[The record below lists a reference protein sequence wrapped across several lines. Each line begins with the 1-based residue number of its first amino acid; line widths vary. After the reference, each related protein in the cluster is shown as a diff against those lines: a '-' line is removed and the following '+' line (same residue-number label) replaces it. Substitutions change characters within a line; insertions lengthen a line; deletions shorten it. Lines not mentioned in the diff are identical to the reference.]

1 MNMKIS
7 VITAGLLLSTS
18 LFGANYATKQDYKN
32 NKWRSSLLKKEL
44 NELKKELLKVE
55 KKLGT
60 IENSQKMES
69 SDKNLKEEFDELK
82 SEIEDYDLEEMSDRL
97 DNVETMALKDK
108 ISFSIGFKTRVDNYH
123 AKMGDGTKKNDGNQ
137 WSEKVYL
144 NMKSKISDNMRFV
157 GRLSMQK
164 NWANSGMHPYSYMDP
179 MQGRT
184 NDSDSKLYV
193 ERAYINW
200 VLNPTAYIPVAL
212 TIGRQPSSDGPS
224 YNIMDNTT
232 RKSTYSALTFDG
244 AADGFIATF
253 NTNNLVS
260 KSNVKLAY
268 GKGYQHN
275 KDGVD
280 SDLKDTNVYGL
291 LIEKKLPDS
300 VAENSLFQIGY
311 VAITDMIADMSG
323 MMGVNMSNPN
333 TDSIG
338 DMDLFGAMLE
348 LQKIKGSKFDAFV
361 HIGFNKVKPN
371 GKVMKIDTNKNNVI
385 DANEQFGLLTNQ
397 AGDTETKNGYAFWV
411 GGKYSINKHHQIG
424 LEYNHGSKNWIA
436 MTQGSHDPYN
446 KLAARGDAI
455 EGYYNYI
462 INRNAFIKVGV
473 VNIDYDYSGSAY
485 HIGAPMKISD
495 MPAAY
500 KAQTIKQLID
510 EYVTLNILF

>member
-1 MNMKIS
+1 MGNGDIK
-7 VITAGLLLSTS
+7 T
-18 LFGANYATKQDYKN
+18 
-32 NKWRSSLLKKEL
+32 
-44 NELKKELLKVE
+44 
-55 KKLGT
+55 
-60 IENSQKMES
+60 
-69 SDKNLKEEFDELK
+69 
-82 SEIEDYDLEEMSDRL
+82 
-97 DNVETMALKDK
+97 DN
-108 ISFSIGFKTRVDNYH
+108 
-123 AKMGDGTKKNDGNQ
+123 NQ

-144 NMKSKISDNMRFV
+144 NMKSTISDNMKFI

-184 NDSDSKLYV
+184 NEADSKLYV

-200 VLNPTAYIPVAL
+200 ILNPSAYIPIAL

-244 AADGFIATF
+244 AADGVVATF
-253 NTNNLVS
+253 NTNNIVS
-260 KSNVKLAY
+260 KSNIKLAY

-280 SDLKDTNVYGL
+280 SDLKDTNVYGI
-291 LIEKKLPDS
+291 LIEKQLPDS
-300 VAENSLFQIGY
+300 IAEKSLFQIGY
-311 VAITDMIADMSG
+311 VAITDMIADLSG
-323 MMGVNMSNPN
+323 MMGKNMTNPN

-338 DMDLFGAMLE
+338 DMDLFGAMVE
-348 LQKIKGSKFDAFV
+348 LQKIKGSKFDAFI
-361 HIGFNKVKPN
+361 HIAFNKVKPN
-371 GKVMKIDTNKNNVI
+371 GKVMEMDINGDKQVDGK
-385 DANEQFGLLTNQ
+385 FGLLTNQ
-397 AGDTETKNGYAFWV
+397 QGDTKTKNGYAFWI

-424 LEYNHGSKNWIA
+424 LEYNQGSKNWIA

-446 KLAARGDAI
+446 KLATRGKAV

-462 INRNAFIKVGV
+462 INRNAFVKIGV

-495 MPAAY
+495 MPSVY
-500 KAQTIKQLID
+500 KANTIEQLID

>member
-1 MNMKIS
+1 MNLKLS
-7 VITAGLLLSTS
+7 VITAGVLLSTS
-18 LFGANYATKQDYKN
+18 LFGASYATKQDYNN
-32 NKWRSSLLKKEL
+32 NKWRTILLQKELKK
-44 NELKKELLKVE
+44 LKKELLDVE
-55 KKLGT
+55 KKVGT
-60 IENSQKMES
+60 IENSKTDNS
-69 SDKNLKEEFDELK
+69 LKKDFEEFK
-82 SEIEDYDLEEMSDRL
+82 SEIEDYDLDDISDRL

-144 NMKSKISDNMRFV
+144 NMKSKISDNMKFV

-179 MQGRT
+179 MQGRS
-184 NDSDSKLYV
+184 NDAGSTLYV

-200 VLNPTAYIPVAL
+200 VLNPTAYIPIAL

-244 AADGFIATF
+244 AADGIVATF

-260 KSNVKLAY
+260 KSNVRLAY

-280 SDLKDTNVYGL
+280 SDLKDTDVYGI
-291 LIEKKLPDS
+291 LIEKQLPDS
-300 VAENSLFQIGY
+300 LSENSLFQIGY
-311 VAITDMIADMSG
+311 VTIKNIIADMSG
-323 MMGVNMSNPN
+323 MSGVNMSNPN

-338 DMDLFGAMLE
+338 DMDLFGAMIE
-348 LQKIKGSKFDAFV
+348 LQKINGSKFDAFA
-361 HIGFNKVKPN
+361 HLGFNRVKPN
-371 GKVMKIDTNKNNVI
+371 GKVMKIDMNQDGKI
-385 DANEQFGLLTNQ
+385 SPNENFGLLSNSS
-397 AGDTETKNGYAFWV
+397 DTKTKNGYAIWI
-411 GGKYSINKHHQIG
+411 GGKYSINKHHQVG
-424 LEYNHGSKNWIA
+424 LEYNHGTKNWIA

-446 KLAARGDAI
+446 KLATRGDAI
-455 EGYYNYI
+455 EGYYNYV
-462 INRNAFIKVGV
+462 INRNAVLRFGV
-473 VNIDYDYSGSAY
+473 VDINYNYSGSEW
-485 HIGAPMKISD
+485 HIGTPMKIDD
-495 MPAAY
+495 MPSAY
-500 KAQTIKQLID
+500 KAQTVKRIVD